1 MNRCTSVTSCDNK
14 MPSSFLR
21 LCALGEFEVA
31 DPCLPVKLT
40 RLFVVLV
47 SVIEGAVVLRVNGHV
62 TVIAPAILSVLG
74 YASGIL
80 IGIARAI
87 NLATGTVKEMLFT

>member
-1 MNRCTSVTSCDNK
+1 MKRCTSVTSCDNK

-21 LCALGEFEVA
+21 FCALVKFDVA
-31 DPCLPVKLT
+31 DPCLPVKLAG
-40 RLFVVLV
+40 LFVVLV
-47 SVIEGAVVLRVNGHV
+47 SVIEGAVVLRINGHV
-62 TVIAPAILSVLG
+62 TVIAPAILRGLG
-74 YASGIL
+74 NAIGIL